1 MAHRVKSDGVSEFQ
15 AMQREITSTTTHM
28 ELSMLAE
35 PDYLSVGRAAV
46 RRVGTSIGL
55 DEEQCESV
63 ALAVVEA
70 LTNVI
75 RHSYCGPCEK
85 LIIVKLNKLV
95 YSDRTFGLEILIR
108 DFGRQVDPSVIKGRD
123 LEDIRPGGLGVHI
136 IHSVMD
142 EVAFS
147 HAGDC
152 GMLLRMVKYIKG
164 KD

>member
-1 MAHRVKSDGVSEFQ
+1 MA
-15 AMQREITSTTTHM
+15 QRDKNNGITSTITHM

-46 RRVGTSIGL
+46 RRVGTGIGL
-55 DEEQCESV
+55 DDEQCESV

-75 RHSYCGPCEK
+75 RHSYDGPCDK
-85 LIIVKLNKLV
+85 RIIVKLNEV
-95 YSDRTFGLEILIR
+95 IYSEEASGLEIVVR

-123 LEDIRPGGLGVHI
+123 LEDVRPGGLGVHI

-142 EVAFS
+142 EVSFTPV
-147 HAGDC
+147 GDC
-152 GMLLRMVKYIKG
+152 GMQLRMVKYIKQ
-164 KD
+164 

>member
-1 MAHRVKSDGVSEFQ
+1 MAQRIKSDGVGKFQ
-15 AMQREITSTTTHM
+15 EMQRDITSTTTHM

-46 RRVGTSIGL
+46 RRVGASVGL
-55 DEEQCESV
+55 DDEQCESV

-75 RHSYCGPCEK
+75 RHSYGGPCEK
-85 LIIVKLNKLV
+85 LIIVKLNKLA
-95 YSDRTFGLEILIR
+95 YSDESCGLEILVR

-123 LEDIRPGGLGVHI
+123 LEDVRPGGLGVHI

-142 EVAFS
+142 EVVFS
-147 HAGDC
+147 PAGDC
-152 GMLLRMVKYIKG
+152 GMQLRMVKYICKN
-164 KD
+164 